1 MAKTYYSADLHLSHF
16 NIIKYCNRP
25 FTCIEEM
32 NEVIVHRWNQKVSKE
47 DTTYLLGDISFKNQF
62 DWKSRLNGHIVV
74 IAGNHDDSSHKLVK
88 GYVKYGGEYIS
99 LSHRPDEADTS
110 KKFCFVGHVHL
121 RWKFM
126 RTEGG
131 MMCNVGTDQWN
142 FTPITFEEI
151 MKEWKRVSKLK
162 RTPIEM
168 YQIVEAPKGVRDEIV
183 DIETRL

>member
-1 MAKTYYSADLHLSHF
+1 MSKVFFSSDTHF
-16 NIIKYCNRP
+16 GHRAIIEYCNRP
-25 FTCIEEM
+25 FSCVEEM
-32 NEVIVHRWNQKVSKE
+32 NEVITFRWNQKVKKE
-47 DTTYLLGDISFKNQF
+47 DQVFLLGDVSFKNQF
-62 DWKSRLNGHIVV
+62 DWKNRLNGEKVV
-74 IAGNHDDSSHKLVK
+74 IAGNHDDSSFKLVK
-88 GYVKYGGEYIS
+88 AYIRYNGKYIS

-110 KKFCFVGHVHL
+110 KEICLVGHVHGK
-121 RWKFM
+121 WKFK

-168 YQIVEAPKGVRDEIV
+168 YQIVEAPREEGSLK
-183 DIETRL
+183 